1 VFIVAASTPLLKPLR
16 VVVTA
21 EGGTPL
27 STVRWANVIGTTP
40 FPSPAVRSRMSIDT
54 TGDGGREL
62 DVREIDGEPFGDIMS
77 ALEDLPADE
86 TLTLVN
92 SFEPVPLY
100 EVLERKGYTHDTTQV
115 DDDLWRVEIAHA

>member
-1 VFIVAASTPLLKPLR
+1 
-16 VVVTA
+16 
-21 EGGTPL
+21 
-27 STVRWANVIGTTP
+27 
-40 FPSPAVRSRMSIDT
+40 MSIDT

-115 DDDLWRVEIAHA
+115 DDDLWHVEIAHA

>member
-1 VFIVAASTPLLKPLR
+1 
-16 VVVTA
+16 
-21 EGGTPL
+21 
-27 STVRWANVIGTTP
+27 
-40 FPSPAVRSRMSIDT
+40 MSIDT

-115 DDDLWRVEIAHA
+115 DDDLWRVEIERA

>member
-1 VFIVAASTPLLKPLR
+1 
-16 VVVTA
+16 
-21 EGGTPL
+21 
-27 STVRWANVIGTTP
+27 
-40 FPSPAVRSRMSIDT
+40 MSIDT